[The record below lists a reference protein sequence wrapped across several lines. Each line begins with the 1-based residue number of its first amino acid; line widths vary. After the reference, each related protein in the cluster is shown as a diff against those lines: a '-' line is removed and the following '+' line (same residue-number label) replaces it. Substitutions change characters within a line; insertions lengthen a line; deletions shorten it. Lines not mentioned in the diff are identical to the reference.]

1 MKYDLAYMLPLSIII
16 FAVSTQL
23 QELSSVDWYEIELKR
38 SQKSGN
44 SGQKA
49 AKKAEKSI
57 HANLLFRDLI
67 PKDTDKHFIT
77 LFKIFSK
84 IKAQIKLIF

>member
-1 MKYDLAYMLPLSIII
+1 MIYKLLKKVIFVKDGGDEAQLKYDLACMLPLSIII

-49 AKKAEKSI
+49 AKKAEK
-57 HANLLFRDLI
+57 
-67 PKDTDKHFIT
+67 
-77 LFKIFSK
+77 
-84 IKAQIKLIF
+84 